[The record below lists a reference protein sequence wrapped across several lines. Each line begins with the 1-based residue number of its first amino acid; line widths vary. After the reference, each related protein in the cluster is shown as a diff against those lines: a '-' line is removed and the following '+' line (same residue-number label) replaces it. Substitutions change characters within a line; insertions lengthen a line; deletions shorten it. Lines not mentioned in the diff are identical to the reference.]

1 MTRRQYKITPCNI
14 LQTDFQSSPHDLQY
28 YVNPPHP
35 TPHPPPT
42 PPPPPHPPPSP
53 HTQHDTG
60 DPNIR
65 AIASKCTSGSKAS
78 VSFPNDSFL
87 PLHRSLCF
95 MVERT
100 SVAQEVSS
108 SVTRSTK
115 N

>member
-28 YVNPPHP
+28 NVNPP
-35 TPHPPPT
+35 
-42 PPPPPHPPPSP
+42 PPPSP
-53 HTQHDTG
+53 HTQLDTG
-60 DPNIR
+60 GPNIR
-65 AIASKCTSGSKAS
+65 AIASKCTSVSKAS

-95 MVERT
+95 MVART
-100 SVAQEVSS
+100 SVAQEMSS